1 MRAVLESRLWYTCGT
16 IALHNILHVCS
27 IVCGFNS
34 PLFFH
39 PRNPRRVHAIHC
51 SHRALLARPCGME
64 IFIRI
69 FIRGPCRGHQSGH
82 LHCAG
87 APLLLRYRSNLLGAN
102 VGWHSS
108 NLYYSFY
115 SIFYFFLPRLGKQHE
130 QVISAHFLC
139 CASWMGVVS
148 SDQCSI
154 SEGWSHWANQR
165 RHEIHIGELDFESF
179 TEHRRGTSC
188 HHEGAIITFSLV
200 PIDS

>member
-1 MRAVLESRLWYTCGT
+1 MVLTLLFSSTQETPAASTPFTVVIEPYWPGLAVWKYLYVSSSVALAVVTKVVTCTVRA
-16 IALHNILHVCS
+16 
-27 IVCGFNS
+27 
-34 PLFFH
+34 
-39 PRNPRRVHAIHC
+39 
-51 SHRALLARPCGME
+51 RAL
-64 IFIRI
+64 I
-69 FIRGPCRGHQSGH
+69 
-82 LHCAG
+82 
-87 APLLLRYRSNLLGAN
+87 LLYRLNLLGAN